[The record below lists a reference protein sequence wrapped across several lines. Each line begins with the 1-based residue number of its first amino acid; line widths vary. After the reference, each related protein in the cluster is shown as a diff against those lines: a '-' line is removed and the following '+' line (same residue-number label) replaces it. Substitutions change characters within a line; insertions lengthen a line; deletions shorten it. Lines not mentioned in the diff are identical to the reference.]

1 MKKIQKIFFLRETLS
16 TDQARFFENR
26 NDEYY
31 HYEFRYSYEESFLG
45 SEVIDELVEEGWYI
59 TSILKFENYYNHL
72 KIIVLAEKEV
82 SPVGD
87 DASEQQYL
95 ELYRD
100 LKKLYGQLGYT
111 EKQLLDKTRERLGIS
126 RSRATE
132 IEDMID

>member
-16 TDQARFFENR
+16 GDQARFFENSS
-26 NDEYY
+26 DSY
-31 HYEFRYSYEESFLG
+31 HDYEFRYSYEESFLG

-59 TSILKFENYYNHL
+59 TSILNFENYYDHL

-100 LKKLYGQLGYT
+100 MKKLYGQLGYT